1 MELKN
6 LETRID
12 ELMEFLK
19 DNMVTKRE
27 FKRALEDI
35 DHSFER
41 VGQKIDGIHNRLD
54 EVDDKIQV
62 LDGP

>member
-1 MELKN
+1 MAEENIEN
-6 LETRID
+6 LFD
-12 ELMEFLK
+12 ELMAFLK
-19 DNMVTKRE
+19 ENMVTKRE

-41 VGQKIDGIHNRLD
+41 VGQKVDGIHNRLD

-62 LDGP
+62 LDDR